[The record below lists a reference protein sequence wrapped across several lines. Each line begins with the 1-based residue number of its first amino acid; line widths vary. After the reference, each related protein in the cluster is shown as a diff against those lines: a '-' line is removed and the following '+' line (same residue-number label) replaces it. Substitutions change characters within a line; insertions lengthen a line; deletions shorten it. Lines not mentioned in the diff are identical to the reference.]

1 MFSVFLS
8 DVRDKLENKKFDKF
22 AKIWEEEYLASE
34 NIGGKEIRGKS
45 YCFRFWLGLH
55 PERKFVARFLA
66 WTRARKR
73 VTSLST
79 GLIEFMHLGGSSRRI
94 VAVFSSLQA

>member
-1 MFSVFLS
+1 MKNVCIFANFK
-8 DVRDKLENKKFDKF
+8 DKLENKKFNEF

-34 NIGGKEIRGKS
+34 NVGRKEIRGKS

-55 PERKFVARFLA
+55 SERKFVARFLA
-66 WTRARKR
+66 WMR